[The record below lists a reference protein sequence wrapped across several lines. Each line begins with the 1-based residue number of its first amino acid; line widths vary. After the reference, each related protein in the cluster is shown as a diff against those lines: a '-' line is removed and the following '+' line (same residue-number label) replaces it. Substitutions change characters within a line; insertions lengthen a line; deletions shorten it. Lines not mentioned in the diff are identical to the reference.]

1 MPVPRDYKTSMSGPM
16 SERLSSSQ
24 VGALLHDLCVA
35 YGFCLPPQE
44 NERLKAEP
52 PIGADAF
59 TDAVFVAEGMDPW
72 GDLHLRR
79 LVRNRVAKAFRD
91 ADESETG

>member
-1 MPVPRDYKTSMSGPM
+1 MA
-16 SERLSSSQ
+16 ERLSPSQ
-24 VGALLHDLCVA
+24 VAALLYDLCVD

-52 PIGADAF
+52 PTEVDAF
-59 TDAVFVAEGMDPW
+59 TDAVFVAEGMDPS

-79 LVRNRVAKAFRD
+79 LVKKRVAKAFWD
-91 ADESETG
+91 AGEPNAG